1 MVRWF
6 ENTVQHFCLA
16 AVAGFRGNVDEH
28 FEHQNQRLF
37 SEVV

>member
-16 AVAGFRGNVDEH
+16 AVAGFRGNVE
-28 FEHQNQRLF
+28 EHQN
-37 SEVV
+37 STAVC